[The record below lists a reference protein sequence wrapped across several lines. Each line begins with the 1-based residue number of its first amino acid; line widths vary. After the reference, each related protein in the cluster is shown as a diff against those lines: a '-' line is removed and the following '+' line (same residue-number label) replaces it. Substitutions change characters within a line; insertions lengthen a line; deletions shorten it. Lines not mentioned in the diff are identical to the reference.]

1 MSGSLW
7 GSPPRM
13 RGKEEDHHQRPG
25 GGRITPAHAGKSQFP
40 GPSPALPRDH
50 PRACG
55 EKTFKTYELDVSRG
69 SPPRMRGKVLPP
81 PLAAL
86 HRGITPAY
94 AGKSY
99 CSRRRGSDPQD
110 HPRVCGEKHTAQR
123 AIGYAGGSPP
133 RMRGKVMF
141 AILGSVIPRITPAYA
156 GKRHSVFGY
165 GRNTRDHPRV
175 CGEKCEP
182 KHDLFNEQGSPP
194 RMRGKGISVV
204 GMIQL
209 IGITPAYAGKSF
221 TFPMAF
227 ADAKDHPRVCG
238 EKSAKLVFP
247 QKTAGSPPRMRGKE
261 TAGQHCRRLSGIT
274 PAYAGKRPCSCR
286 AMRRYGDHPRVCGE
300 KTVMHNVA
308 ANKKGSPPRMRG
320 KVRSLS
326 RPRPRH
332 RITPAYAGKSVD
344 CR

>member
-1 MSGSLW
+1 
-7 GSPPRM
+7 M
-13 RGKEEDHHQRPG
+13 RRKDVQNLRAGRVPG
-25 GGRITPAHAGKSQFP
+25 ITPAYA
-40 GPSPALPRDH
+40 
-50 PRACG
+50 
-55 EKTFKTYELDVSRG
+55 
-69 SPPRMRGKVLPP
+69 GKVLPP

-247 QKTAGSPPRMRGKE
+247 QKTAGSPPRMRGK
-261 TAGQHCRRLSGIT
+261 ASGQHGADFAAGIT
-274 PAYAGKRPCSCR
+274 PAYAGKSWLPESQSQPSRDHPRVCGEKAQLPQWSLNRLGSPPRMRGKACCWPSLPRRDRITPAYAGKSLFRP
-286 AMRRYGDHPRVCGE
+286 RRRPAAWDHPRVCGE
-300 KTVMHNVA
+300 KT
-308 ANKKGSPPRMRG
+308 KKIP
-320 KVRSLS
+320 
-326 RPRPRH
+326 
-332 RITPAYAGKSVD
+332 
-344 CR
+344 

>member
-25 GGRITPAHAGKSQFP
+25 GGRITPAH
-40 GPSPALPRDH
+40 
-50 PRACG
+50 
-55 EKTFKTYELDVSRG
+55 
-69 SPPRMRGKVLPP
+69 
-81 PLAAL
+81 
-86 HRGITPAY
+86 

-194 RMRGKGISVV
+194 RMRGK
-204 GMIQL
+204 
-209 IGITPAYAGKSF
+209 
-221 TFPMAF
+221 
-227 ADAKDHPRVCG
+227 
-238 EKSAKLVFP
+238 
-247 QKTAGSPPRMRGKE
+247 E

-320 KVRSLS
+320 KAEV
-326 RPRPRH
+326 
-332 RITPAYAGKSVD
+332 
-344 CR
+344 

>member
-1 MSGSLW
+1 
-7 GSPPRM
+7 M
-13 RGKEEDHHQRPG
+13 RGKAGVHLCLRRLD
-25 GGRITPAHAGKSQFP
+25 RITPAHAGKSCGCGRIPQ
-40 GPSPALPRDH
+40 GRADH

-55 EKTFKTYELDVSRG
+55 EKTPWQTSRHG
-69 SPPRMRGKVLPP
+69 RARSPPRMRGKVLPP

-133 RMRGKVMF
+133 RMRGKGPLEIGTECAV
-141 AILGSVIPRITPAYA
+141 RITPAYA

-247 QKTAGSPPRMRGKE
+247 QKTAGSPPRMRGKGLVAVVPCVV
-261 TAGQHCRRLSGIT
+261 TGIT
-274 PAYAGKRPCSCR
+274 PAYAGKRQ
-286 AMRRYGDHPRVCGE
+286 
-300 KTVMHNVA
+300 
-308 ANKKGSPPRMRG
+308 
-320 KVRSLS
+320 
-326 RPRPRH
+326 
-332 RITPAYAGKSVD
+332 
-344 CR
+344 

>member
-175 CGEKCEP
+175 CGEK
-182 KHDLFNEQGSPP
+182 
-194 RMRGKGISVV
+194 
-204 GMIQL
+204 
-209 IGITPAYAGKSF
+209 
-221 TFPMAF
+221 
-227 ADAKDHPRVCG
+227 
-238 EKSAKLVFP
+238 
-247 QKTAGSPPRMRGKE
+247 
-261 TAGQHCRRLSGIT
+261 
-274 PAYAGKRPCSCR
+274 
-286 AMRRYGDHPRVCGE
+286 
-300 KTVMHNVA
+300 
-308 ANKKGSPPRMRG
+308 
-320 KVRSLS
+320 
-326 RPRPRH
+326 
-332 RITPAYAGKSVD
+332 
-344 CR
+344 

>member
-1 MSGSLW
+1 
-7 GSPPRM
+7 M
-13 RGKEEDHHQRPG
+13 RGKD
-25 GGRITPAHAGKSQFP
+25 GRGY
-40 GPSPALPRDH
+40 H
-50 PRACG
+50 PERQCG
-55 EKTFKTYELDVSRG
+55 
-69 SPPRMRGKVLPP
+69 
-81 PLAAL
+81 
-86 HRGITPAY
+86 
-94 AGKSY
+94 
-99 CSRRRGSDPQD
+99 
-110 HPRVCGEKHTAQR
+110 
-123 AIGYAGGSPP
+123 
-133 RMRGKVMF
+133 
-141 AILGSVIPRITPAYA
+141 ITPAYA

-300 KTVMHNVA
+300 KT
-308 ANKKGSPPRMRG
+308 G
-320 KVRSLS
+320 
-326 RPRPRH
+326 RPARLH
-332 RITPAYAGKSVD
+332 SA
-344 CR
+344 